1 MAGIEY
7 YYNTN
12 NSGFSIGK
20 YWKNGTVVNLT
31 DLLGY
36 AVATSLF
43 VSGIEV
49 YVAANSGSAG
59 GVAKYWENGSGYQP

>member
-1 MAGIEY
+1 
-7 YYNTN
+7 
-12 NSGFSIGK
+12 
-20 YWKNGTVVNLT
+20 VNLT